1 MNMGGYMNS
10 SFVLESQSVCSIC
23 SHFVIFAYNLHLRI
37 HLWEILPLLFKAVSR
52 SGLGV
57 GNVKEECK
65 SRYFAKL
72 YELITKQST
81 GRSPSFTLESLEGT
95 WQVLLLFIIIIFFFV
110 KMKHWQHAV
119 KFYDTALDP
128 PDMSENGKHP
138 FSSGIKGW
146 VTLEET
152 EHCICNEKTEV
163 ISNL

>member
-1 MNMGGYMNS
+1 MNS

-72 YELITKQST
+72 YELIKKQST

-95 WQVLLLFIIIIFFFV
+95 WQVLLLFIIIIFFFSLKWSTGSMLLSSMTQLLTHLIWV
-110 KMKHWQHAV
+110 KMESILSPQGSRV
-119 KFYDTALDP
+119 
-128 PDMSENGKHP
+128 G
-138 FSSGIKGW
+138 
-146 VTLEET
+146 
-152 EHCICNEKTEV
+152 
-163 ISNL
+163 